1 MKTIKRSDIG
11 DEAYI
16 FELETIL
23 EEMSDQTEV
32 MYGAIN
38 LAIKALECIKSEY
51 EHSDADVS
59 REMYRLADLALSML
73 NGEPEADE
81 GVH

>member
-11 DEAYI
+11 DDAYI

-38 LAIKALECIKSEY
+38 LAIRALDCIKSEY
-51 EHSDADVS
+51 EHSDGNAS
-59 REMYRLADLALSML
+59 KEMYRLADLALSML
-73 NGEPEADE
+73 NSEPEADE